1 MVSNDIKLFLNPK
14 PRAVDYST
22 IYKLIEQYFKKK
34 EAKNKENWYVGTLMS
49 SGNKCI
55 YNFFKQVLESFP
67 VLIVNCDFADGT

>member
-34 EAKNKENWYVGTLMS
+34 K
-49 SGNKCI
+49 
-55 YNFFKQVLESFP
+55 KQRTRKIGMLGP
-67 VLIVNCDFADGT
+67 

>member
-1 MVSNDIKLFLNPK
+1 
-14 PRAVDYST
+14 
-22 IYKLIEQYFKKK
+22 
-34 EAKNKENWYVGTLMS
+34 MS